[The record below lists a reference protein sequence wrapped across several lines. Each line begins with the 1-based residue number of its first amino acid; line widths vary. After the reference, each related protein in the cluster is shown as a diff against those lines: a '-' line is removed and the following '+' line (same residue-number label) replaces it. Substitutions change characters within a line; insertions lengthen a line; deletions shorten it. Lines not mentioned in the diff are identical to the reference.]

1 MTDTYSGYLN
11 IGDGKHLHYLFFA
24 SQANPATDVSDY
36 LGSQRERPPP
46 RRRRRTPPTRPSP
59 LAPRSPL

>member
-36 LGSQRERPPP
+36 L
-46 RRRRRTPPTRPSP
+46 
-59 LAPRSPL
+59 L